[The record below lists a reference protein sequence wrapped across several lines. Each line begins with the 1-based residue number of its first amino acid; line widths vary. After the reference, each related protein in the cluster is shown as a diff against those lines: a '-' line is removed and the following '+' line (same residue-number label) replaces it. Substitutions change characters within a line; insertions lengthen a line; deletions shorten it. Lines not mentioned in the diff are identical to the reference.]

1 MKKPDTWMPL
11 YIGDYLGDTMHLT
24 TQQHGAYMLLLMH
37 YWRAGPLPDDDQA
50 LSGIARLDR
59 ATWKRAVASAI
70 RPFFQAANGL
80 LHQKRMD
87 AERAGAQAIIEKR
100 RKAANTRWA
109 DEKGEAASANQ
120 HQPATGQDASAYAH
134 AYANGHANGHA
145 NGMQNA
151 LPRACALPSPSQKK
165 KAAKPGSKRSRAQTT
180 MPLPELPPPASPTLN
195 DPPEAWLHLG
205 DGRETDSEGR
215 THATLAGCVLD
226 TTARVCCEA
235 AGHNGYR
242 KGQNWKPLLEL
253 LRDGYDLHEQIL
265 PTLRRVASRPGFQQ
279 PRAGLAYFAKIVRD
293 EREAA

>member
-59 ATWKRAVASAI
+59 ATWKRAVAPVI
-70 RPFFQAANGL
+70 RPFFRAAGGL

-87 AERAGAQAIIEKR
+87 TERAGAQAIIEKR

-109 DEKGEAASANQ
+109 DEKAEATPGSD
-120 HQPATGQDASAYAH
+120 HQPAGEPNASAYAH
-134 AYANGHANGHA
+134 AYANDHA

-151 LPRACALPSPSQKK
+151 LPRACASPSPSQKK
-165 KAAKPGSKRSRAQTT
+165 KEAKPTPKQTRAQAT
-180 MPLPELPPPASPTLN
+180 MPLPKPPPAPTPPTLN

-205 DGRETDSEGR
+205 DGQETDAEGR
-215 THATLAGCVLD
+215 THATLAGYVLD
-226 TTARVCCEA
+226 TTARACCEA

-242 KGQNWKPLLEL
+242 GMQNWKPLLEL
-253 LRDGYDLHEQIL
+253 LRDGYDLHQDIL
-265 PTLRRVASRPGFQQ
+265 PTLRQVAKRPSYK
-279 PRAGLAYFAKIVRD
+279 PLDRPWPYFAKVVRE
-293 EREAA
+293 ERKAA